1 MLITNFTGHFLMDI
15 LDLCGGVGVCVCV
28 GGVSIRGV
36 NLVSLR
42 TFSNTKYRKSK
53 ERRRKRKGNLKTMAE
68 KNENRKEEKT
78 EEEMDT
84 GQKEESPLVIN
95 GSNDNNWLHILGRG
109 FTSTKS
115 FIPFLGTILYPSVH
129 QFYLNW
135 LLFKAVS
142 QKYTKFMKIGH
153 SHLVIKTH
161 PTLYLDC

>member
-1 MLITNFTGHFLMDI
+1 
-15 LDLCGGVGVCVCV
+15 
-28 GGVSIRGV
+28 
-36 NLVSLR
+36 
-42 TFSNTKYRKSK
+42 
-53 ERRRKRKGNLKTMAE
+53 MAE

-95 GSNDNNWLHILGRG
+95 GSNDNNWLHILARG

-161 PTLYLDC
+161 PTLYLDCWKSTLQNGHKNIHWLKTSATRLSFNYRFSIFVKSWQHCTECKSGQSFQQLSVKINVRYL